1 MASTSGNGELS
12 AGRDQRTGV
21 LKTDGLNLNH
31 SSNKSDREE
40 EIAYDIPYMWNLI
53 RKDSNELIKQKETHR
68 LRKQTYGCW

>member
-1 MASTSGNGELS
+1 MASTSGDGELS

-68 LRKQTYGCW
+68 LREQTYGCW

>member
-1 MASTSGNGELS
+1 MAYTTGNGELS
-12 AGRDQRTGV
+12 AGRGQRTGV

-40 EIAYDIPYMWNLI
+40 DIPYMWNLI

-68 LRKQTYGCW
+68 LREQTYGCW

>member
-1 MASTSGNGELS
+1 MASTSGDGELS

-40 EIAYDIPYMWNLI
+40 EIAYDIHYMWNII

>member
-1 MASTSGNGELS
+1 MASTSGDGELS

>member
-1 MASTSGNGELS
+1 MASTSGDGELS

-40 EIAYDIPYMWNLI
+40 EIAYDIPYMWTLI

>member
-68 LRKQTYGCW
+68 LREQTYGCW